1 MLNNLSNFWNIITGR
16 MIKKLAEPSDLIP
29 LGTRDSRYGGNY
41 KPTAI
46 SFADLLIQITPTPE
60 IITDIN
66 TLFVSPNGLDTN
78 PGTLENPL
86 KTLIAAKN
94 LSVSGD
100 LIYVLPG
107 TYTFDNRTLQYN
119 TTVNTQVNLWKT
131 GVNYYFSPGA
141 IINMYNITVTGVELY
156 LFRPTGGV
164 YDTCNVFGSL
174 EYNNFSQG
182 PDTSNGTGLFFK
194 GDEIGTKLGYT
205 FNATVKSLTSFSTQI
220 ISLERSSIDGAAL
233 KSYVTITADAVR
245 LSYTAGQSGAGAAF
259 LIRDISVLETNLNI
273 KNFTSSNQGIYTR
286 NASPLSST
294 SANINMMRCNNEL
307 VNIQSDFTGSHSYNI
322 NQGFYSS
329 SVNSMGTVIGVVG
342 ASAGTIN
349 VTGNF
354 YDALGSSTRLVFGC
368 NASGIINLNIS
379 ANTFTN
385 TTSGTGRNIITTN
398 NANATI
404 KYTGTISYLGA
415 TVTTLAMA
423 TASNGTII
431 MTGTVIT
438 GNMGGAMTATTNG
451 SVTFEACRFNSAVTG
466 SCIST
471 TAFTVGNCS
480 ISNCLITASQTTAL
494 ATVGNYTIVNSAIKN
509 AGAGVGF
516 VNAGATGYLRLLG
529 STIVTTAGGALAVN
543 YTSTAPV
550 TIANSNSNST
560 VTAGVINGTITTV
573 SGINII

>member
-1 MLNNLSNFWNIITGR
+1 MQNNLSNFLNIITGR

-46 SFADLLIQITPTPE
+46 SFADLLIQITPAPE

-220 ISLERSSIDGAAL
+220 ISLERSSIDAAAL
-233 KSYVTITADAVR
+233 KSYVTITADTVR
-245 LSYTAGQSGAGAAF
+245 LSYTAGQSGAGAVILIPVVEDTKRYPSLPSTVSSDFNKLNWIELAATEPAF
-259 LIRDISVLETNLNI
+259 TFNLNPAAFS
-273 KNFTSSNQGIYTR
+273 K
-286 NASPLSST
+286 
-294 SANINMMRCNNEL
+294 
-307 VNIQSDFTGSHSYNI
+307 
-322 NQGFYSS
+322 
-329 SVNSMGTVIGVVG
+329 
-342 ASAGTIN
+342 
-349 VTGNF
+349 
-354 YDALGSSTRLVFGC
+354 
-368 NASGIINLNIS
+368 
-379 ANTFTN
+379 
-385 TTSGTGRNIITTN
+385 
-398 NANATI
+398 
-404 KYTGTISYLGA
+404 
-415 TVTTLAMA
+415 
-423 TASNGTII
+423 
-431 MTGTVIT
+431 
-438 GNMGGAMTATTNG
+438 
-451 SVTFEACRFNSAVTG
+451 EAFNS
-466 SCIST
+466 
-471 TAFTVGNCS
+471 F
-480 ISNCLITASQTTAL
+480 
-494 ATVGNYTIVNSAIKN
+494 AI
-509 AGAGVGF
+509 
-516 VNAGATGYLRLLG
+516 LRLA
-529 STIVTTAGGALAVN
+529 S
-543 YTSTAPV
+543 S
-550 TIANSNSNST
+550 
-560 VTAGVINGTITTV
+560 
-573 SGINII
+573 